1 MEQKGKFVLMIL
13 DEFGP
18 FLDAA
23 VVHRAIH
30 LVQNHHTFIPNYSH
44 FTGANHFKLLEG
56 MERAHLE
63 RGFAEIAQNLT
74 IFPDGRV
81 AVCRSLDKIP
91 AGIKGANGGGIC
103 IENVGD
109 FDTGKD
115 QMTDEQRDTIVAV
128 NAMLCRRFSL
138 TPDADSIVYHH
149 WFDLDSGQR
158 TNGTGITKS
167 CPGTGFFGGN
177 RVPDAVGGLIPR
189 IVAVMNGAAPPPPP
203 PIVPGARHSRLPQ
216 CAARAGGPTC
226 RSEPPYQGNARP
238 RIRRERQLGAHR
250 SGQPALGQQPLF
262 REGLMLNFR
271 QRPRPRE

>member
-189 IVAVMNGAAPPPPP
+189 IVAVMSGAAPPPPP
-203 PIVPGARHSRLPQ
+203 PLFLAHVTADSLNVRLGPGVQHAVVNRLTKGTPVRVFEESGNWARIDPANPHWANSRFL
-216 CAARAGGPTC
+216 
-226 RSEPPYQGNARP
+226 EKD
-238 RIRRERQLGAHR
+238 
-250 SGQPALGQQPLF
+250 
-262 REGLMLNFR
+262 
-271 QRPRPRE
+271 